1 MAVKKAVKKAVKNP
15 TPRLTPPDVNAL
27 DAGQTA
33 LRNAIASGPR
43 GEFRMQG
50 PFAIFME
57 SPEYGLRAQEL
68 GGYVRL
74 RTTVPPRLSELAILC
89 IAKKWRAQFEWY
101 AHAPIAER
109 AGVKAATIQSIF
121 RGRRPEGAKPDER
134 AIYDFVEE
142 LHAKR
147 RVSDPTYKKVQKL
160 LGNRGAVELV
170 GILGYYTM
178 IAMQLNVF
186 RAPLP
191 EGEVLPFP
199 ET

>member
-1 MAVKKAVKKAVKNP
+1 MASKKTTKTKQPA
-15 TPRLTPPDVNAL
+15 PRLTPPDVNAL
-27 DAGQTA
+27 DAAQTA
-33 LRNAIASGPR
+33 LRDAIASGPR
-43 GEFRMQG
+43 GEFRMVG

-57 SPEYGLRAQEL
+57 APEYGMRAQEL
-68 GGYVRL
+68 GGFVRL
-74 RTTVPPRLSELAILC
+74 KTSVPPRLSELAILC
-89 IAKKWRAQFEWY
+89 IARKWRAQFEWY
-101 AHAPIAER
+101 AHGPIAER
-109 AGVKAATIQSIF
+109 CGVKPATIKSIQ

-160 LGNRGAVELV
+160 LGNRGTVELV

-178 IAMQLNVF
+178 IAMQLDVF

-191 EGEVLPFP
+191 EGVAPPFA
-199 ET
+199 EAA